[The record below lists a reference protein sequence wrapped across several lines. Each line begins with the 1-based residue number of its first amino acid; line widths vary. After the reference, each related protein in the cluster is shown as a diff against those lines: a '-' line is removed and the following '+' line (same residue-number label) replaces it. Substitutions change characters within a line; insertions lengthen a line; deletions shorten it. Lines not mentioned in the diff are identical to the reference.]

1 MTGPSA
7 AGARVA
13 VVTGAGRGIGR
24 AIAMR
29 LAADGARVVV
39 QDLDEDVAKA
49 VVQEIEAAG
58 GEAVPAGGSVG
69 DPAATDA
76 MVEVAEQRFGGL
88 DILVNNAG
96 LTHDKTLHRMT
107 DEDWDLVVD
116 VVLRGTFNACRS
128 AARLLRVGRGV
139 LAPHHRKVVNITSI
153 NGVYGV
159 AGNSN
164 YSSAKAGVIGLTK
177 SLARE
182 WGPQHINVNA
192 IAPGY
197 IEGTR
202 LTRARE
208 EGDTM
213 GMPEDVIPQVVARI
227 PIGRA
232 GTPDDVANLVAFLC
246 SSQSDYLTGQV
257 IELHGGLEIISIA

>member
-1 MTGPSA
+1 MTAPD
-7 AGARVA
+7 ARVA
-13 VVTGAGRGIGR
+13 LVTGAGRGIGR
-24 AIAMR
+24 AIALR
-29 LAADGARVVV
+29 LATGGAAVVV

-49 VVQEIEAAG
+49 VAEQIVAAG
-58 GEAVPAGGSVG
+58 GRAATAGGSVA
-69 DPAATDA
+69 DPQVTDA
-76 MVEVAEQRFGGL
+76 MVEVAEREFGGL
-88 DILVNNAG
+88 DLLVNNAG
-96 LTHDKTLHRMT
+96 LTHDKTLHRMS
-107 DEDWDLVVD
+107 DADWDLVVD

-128 AARLLRVGRGV
+128 AARLLRVPRG
-139 LAPHHRKVVNITSI
+139 ATPEYHRKVVNITSI

-159 AGNSN
+159 AGNAN
-164 YSSAKAGVIGLTK
+164 YSASKAGVIGLTK

-213 GMPEDVIPQVVARI
+213 GMPEDIIPVVVSKI

-232 GTPDDVANLVAFLC
+232 GTPDDVADLAAFLC
-246 SSQSDYLTGQV
+246 SPQSDYLTGQI